1 MADLSLFCAG
11 MSQAAASVKTC
22 QLIGFEQLCQFVL
35 VEHYLRNTT
44 TALNREWLSV
54 VVDDYINLITIAAI
68 NCAFDNIR
76 IKPL

>member
-1 MADLSLFCAG
+1 MTDLSLFCSS

-22 QLIGFEQLCQFVL
+22 QLIGFEQLWQFVL
-35 VEHYLRNTT
+35 VEHHLRNTT

-68 NCAFDNIR
+68 NRAFDNIC